1 MPVTLTPLGELN
13 GPNNLTWPGERE
25 NTMSSQPL
33 VLVLVRYQIAV
44 PDAVAVRAPTQTHLF
59 SEPGTH
65 ASAVMLEP
73 VLGTIIATVTC
84 LFY

>member
-1 MPVTLTPLGELN
+1 
-13 GPNNLTWPGERE
+13 
-25 NTMSSQPL
+25 MSSQPL

-44 PDAVAVRAPTQTHLF
+44 PDAIAVRAPTQTHLF